1 MAARTRSTHTP
12 MRVVGRRPASLQ
24 WLFIITSIATLLMVA
39 VVVAVVVMATA
50 IVVVGMVV
58 VAVVLV
64 MVVVVVVVVMQL
76 PHRLNLWS
84 RRHRCRWCQ

>member
-50 IVVVGMVV
+50 SVVVVMVV

-64 MVVVVVVVVMQL
+64 VVVVVVVVMQL

>member
-24 WLFIITSIATLLMVA
+24 WLFIITSIATSVMVA
-39 VVVAVVVMATA
+39 LVVAVVVMATA
-50 IVVVGMVV
+50 SVVVVMVV

-64 MVVVVVVVVMQL
+64 VVVVVVVVMQL

>member
-24 WLFIITSIATLLMVA
+24 WLFIITSTATLLMVA

-58 VAVVLV
+58 VAVV
-64 MVVVVVVVVMQL
+64 VVVVVVVMQL